1 MTEQTTLPPP
11 QAGND
16 ERRAELN
23 FLPPVE
29 LNQSVWSSLLG
40 NIRAAIHPENL
51 PPLQLTSKPIEDDSL
66 ILPRTSIDGSLWSS
80 LTQNVRDFLSPEKLP
95 PLQLTSKPIA
105 DNEILPR
112 TDAGKSLF
120 SSLHDNIQSTF
131 FPEKLP
137 PLQLSSK
144 PIKVRSIWGSYDY
157 KQEGA
162 GVSVAVHVVMI
173 AGLIGL
179 SIMSS
184 RAVKLDTKPQNL
196 TSLTNDDVPVD
207 LPMTAK
213 KGPQMGGG
221 GGGGDRDKLDATKG
235 KLPKLSMQQ
244 LAPPVVVIRNENPKL
259 PVEPTVVVPP
269 EIKMASNLPNLGD
282 PMAKIPNGPLSN
294 GTGSGGGIGSGS
306 GGGVGSGSGP
316 GVGPGHGGGMGGG
329 AFRVGNGVSAPR
341 ALETPDPEYS
351 EEARK
356 AKYQGTVV
364 LWLIVGPDG
373 KPRDIRV
380 TRPLGMGLDQK
391 AIEAVNR
398 WRFEPAMKDGRP
410 VAVQIN
416 VEVNFRLY

>member
-1 MTEQTTLPPP
+1 MAEQATPPPTQEGNNRGTDGLNLLPP
-11 QAGND
+11 AG
-16 ERRAELN
+16 LS
-23 FLPPVE
+23 L
-29 LNQSVWSSLLG
+29 SVWQSLAENLRSLL
-40 NIRAAIHPENL
+40 HPEKL
-51 PPLQLTSKPIEDDSL
+51 PPLQLTSKPIENDGL
-66 ILPRTSIDGSLWSS
+66 MLPDESLWQS
-80 LTQNVRDFLSPEKLP
+80 LSRSLREAISPEKLP

-105 DNEILPR
+105 DNDFLPHSE
-112 TDAGKSLF
+112 AELSLF
-120 SSLHDNIQSTF
+120 GSLRANLKNAF

-144 PIKVRSIWGSYDY
+144 PLKVKNIWGAYDY
-157 KQEGA
+157 KQEGV
-162 GVSVAVHVVMI
+162 GVSLVVHVLMI
-173 AGLIGL
+173 GLLIGV
-179 SIMSS
+179 SILTS
-184 RAVKLDTKPQNL
+184 RAVKLNNQQQNVI
-196 TSLTNDDVPVD
+196 SLTDSDVPMD
-207 LPMTAK
+207 LPMTSK
-213 KGPQMGGG
+213 KGPSSGGG

-244 LAPPVVVIRNENPKL
+244 LAPPAVVIRNDNPKL

-269 EIKMASNLPNLGD
+269 EIKLASNLPNIGD
-282 PMAKIPNGPLSN
+282 PMAKIPDGPLSN

-316 GVGPGHGGGMGGG
+316 GVGPGHGGGIGGG

-341 ALETPDPEYS
+341 ALDTPDPEYS

-356 AKYQGTVV
+356 AKYQGVVV

-380 TRPLGMGLDQK
+380 SRPLGMGLDQK
-391 AIEAVNR
+391 AIEAVQH

>member
-1 MTEQTTLPPP
+1 MAQQTTLPPVP
-11 QAGND
+11 TENVPSRV
-16 ERRAELN
+16 ELNLLPPAELN
-23 FLPPVE
+23 E
-29 LNQSVWSSLLG
+29 SIWRSLVD
-40 NIRAAIHPENL
+40 NIRGLLHPEKL
-51 PPLQLTSKPIEDDSL
+51 PPLQLTSKPLEDNSL
-66 ILPRTSIDGSLWSS
+66 LPRTELDGSLWSS
-80 LTQNVRDFLSPEKLP
+80 LRQNVRDFVSPEKLP
-95 PLQLTSKPIA
+95 PLQLTSKPIE
-105 DNEILPR
+105 DNDLLPR
-112 TDAGKSLF
+112 TDAERSLF
-120 SSLHDNIQSTF
+120 SSLRDNIKSTF

-137 PLQLSSK
+137 PLQVSSK
-144 PIKVRSIWGSYDY
+144 PIKVRNIWGAYDY

-162 GVSVAVHVVMI
+162 GVSLMVHVILI

-179 SIMSS
+179 SILTS
-184 RAVKLDTKPQNL
+184 RGVKLNQQSQNSI
-196 TSLTNDDVPVD
+196 SLADDAPVD

-213 KGPQMGGG
+213 KGDKMGGG

-235 KLPKLSMQQ
+235 KLPKLSMEQIT
-244 LAPPVVVIRNENPKL
+244 PPAVVIRNPNPKL
-259 PVEPTVVVPP
+259 AVEPTVVVPP
-269 EIKMASNLPNLGD
+269 EIKLASNMPNLGD
-282 PMAKIPNGPLSN
+282 PLSKIPLGPDSN

-316 GVGPGHGGGMGGG
+316 GVGPGHGGGFGGG
-329 AFRVGNGVSAPR
+329 AFHVGNGVSAPR

-356 AKYQGTVV
+356 AKFQGVVV

-373 KPRDIRV
+373 KPRDIKV